1 MWIVLLLWGSCR
13 CLAACFVS
21 VPTRR
26 LRFAVQQWPS
36 EAPQLRSQLLLSQL
50 RARDLKARGV
60 KDGEQLLRIPRSRP
74 AAALAAYVGVRGSTG
89 T

>member
-13 CLAACFVS
+13 CLTACFES

-36 EAPQLRSQLLLSQL
+36 EAPQLRSQLLLSQP
-50 RARDLKARGV
+50 RACGV

-74 AAALAAYVGVRGSTG
+74 AAALAAYVGVHGSTG